1 VSQFGVD
8 EVKKLLIICGRT
20 VLLPVSMGGD
30 EVTSLQGVKRH
41 EEALLEARERGVKVK
56 GMLLCNPHNPLG
68 RCYPKEV
75 VERYLSLCK
84 KYDIH
89 FIR

>member
-1 VSQFGVD
+1 M
-8 EVKKLLIICGRT
+8 GR
-20 VLLPVSMGGD
+20 D
-30 EVTSLQGVKRH
+30 EVTSLQGIQHH
-41 EEALLEARERGVKVK
+41 EDALLNARERGVKVK

-68 RCYPKEV
+68 RCYPREV
-75 VERYLSLCK
+75 IEGYLSFCK